1 MCYLWK
7 RLVFFISFYPSASF
21 LVSSSAWDVRARWIL
36 GILMVLIGELW
47 YFLTEQLLQVREGGD
62 VEGVMAWGSL
72 GVLGTQPVPRREPTR
87 LVQTRVAVSRTL
99 VTRFPSAPGFGFR
112 STSGG
117 CAVWT
122 TYSEP
127 WGSASAGSGQDHDV
141 PGFLLFPLKKHR
153 SLWLIHERWSYYKS
167 SLLRMRLSK
176 IFTPLN
182 MIRKLENTV
191 FGASPKWGYLRE
203 SHSFYLEIFI
213 HRNQIPKITRDTRWY
228 RS

>member
-21 LVSSSAWDVRARWIL
+21 LVSSSAWDVRASWIL

-47 YFLTEQLLQVREGGD
+47 FFLTEQLLQVREGGD

-117 CAVWT
+117 CAVWAIQSHET
-122 TYSEP
+122 APVLAVAKTMM
-127 WGSASAGSGQDHDV
+127 
-141 PGFLLFPLKKHR
+141 FLDFYFFPSKNLEVVGWFTKGEVT
-153 SLWLIHERWSYYKS
+153 IN
-167 SLLRMRLSK
+167 LLC
-176 IFTPLN
+176 
-182 MIRKLENTV
+182 
-191 FGASPKWGYLRE
+191 
-203 SHSFYLEIFI
+203 
-213 HRNQIPKITRDTRWY
+213 
-228 RS
+228 